1 MWSGLF
7 DGGGDGL
14 ILQLL
19 LGKGDREWVEKTVRF
34 KGSVGEKE
42 RERDME
48 KFDWFFFC
56 SFLFIF

>member
-42 RERDME
+42 RERYGE
-48 KFDWFFFC
+48 
-56 SFLFIF
+56 I